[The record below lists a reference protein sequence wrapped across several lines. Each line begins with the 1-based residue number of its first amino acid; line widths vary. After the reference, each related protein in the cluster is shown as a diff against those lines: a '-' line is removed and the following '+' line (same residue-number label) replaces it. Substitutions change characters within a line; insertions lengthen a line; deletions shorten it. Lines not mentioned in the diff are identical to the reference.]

1 MREFESSP
9 TFKDINRDVFEQYYS
24 SAKEILQIYPNIEKD
39 YPNFL
44 LLRNPLNRFL
54 STGYQNNSVMDKL
67 LRIGN
72 FEVFRR
78 AIQATSDKPDLQTP
92 EK

>member
-1 MREFESSP
+1 
-9 TFKDINRDVFEQYYS
+9 
-24 SAKEILQIYPNIEKD
+24 
-39 YPNFL
+39 
-44 LLRNPLNRFL
+44 
-54 STGYQNNSVMDKL
+54 MDKL